1 MIEIELRAPA
11 RLNRQPVPQQSLW
24 LLLRLWCI
32 DAGHDPQAAGWLR
45 ESQLRERFGAA
56 RSNPRMLISR
66 AFADFARWG
75 VRVGWGVQRDRPLA
89 MLALAGRNR
98 GPFWLAPGEA
108 ARIRVLLDGKPAS
121 ASEVLTWLDCRQDS
135 SAPTDSAAVAA
146 PAGFWH
152 HWAAAKREM
161 LQGRLIVNGDTG
173 ALAEYR
179 LAQTQ
184 AGDAYHRALALLQQ
198 AMVWR
203 RAGNADAARSVLADL
218 DRHWHDVQAPEHAW
232 LGAMAAIV
240 SAWCAYAGRDPQG
253 ARRILHAASVE
264 PRWALLFEHHPRVR
278 SEYANLQALLQ
289 RATAL
294 REDLAIIEREQAAS
308 ASLLHYQRALQQASE
323 AELFDAAA
331 SAASNLGWSLWL
343 FQRCG
348 LRPLNAPAGP
358 PLQWI
363 ALAASLSRQYG
374 AGGSSWNT
382 IYLLRMVREGGP
394 ETLRPRLDDFRR
406 WPVLSPAR
414 FRALIAPVVAPLQH
428 ASWRELAAAELA
440 SVDAG
445 RQQVDA
451 LQRANLLLETAWYSA
466 HAGDAIEA
474 EQSAERLR
482 RRLRELQPVD
492 RGFFRDALRKLPE
505 LTETR
510 PRAGRARSRSDD

>member
-1 MIEIELRAPA
+1 
-11 RLNRQPVPQQSLW
+11 
-24 LLLRLWCI
+24 
-32 DAGHDPQAAGWLR
+32 
-45 ESQLRERFGAA
+45 
-56 RSNPRMLISR
+56 
-66 AFADFARWG
+66 
-75 VRVGWGVQRDRPLA
+75 
-89 MLALAGRNR
+89 
-98 GPFWLAPGEA
+98 
-108 ARIRVLLDGKPAS
+108 
-121 ASEVLTWLDCRQDS
+121 
-135 SAPTDSAAVAA
+135 
-146 PAGFWH
+146 
-152 HWAAAKREM
+152 
-161 LQGRLIVNGDTG
+161 
-173 ALAEYR
+173 
-179 LAQTQ
+179 
-184 AGDAYHRALALLQQ
+184 LALLQQ

-240 SAWCAYAGRDPQG
+240 SAWCAYAGRDASG

-294 REDLAIIEREQAAS
+294 REDLAMSEREQAAS
-308 ASLLHYQRALQQASE
+308 ASLLQYQRALQQASE

-363 ALAASLSRQYG
+363 ALATSLSRQYG

-394 ETLRPRLDDFRR
+394 EAVRPRLDEFRR
-406 WPVLSPAR
+406 WPVLSPTR
-414 FRALIAPVVAPLQH
+414 FRSLIAPVLAPLQH

-440 SVDAG
+440 NVDAG

-451 LQRANLLLETAWYSA
+451 LQRTNLLLEAAWYSA
-466 HAGDAIEA
+466 HAGDVIAA

-505 LTETR
+505 LTEAR
-510 PRAGRARSRSDD
+510 PQHCRGRSRSSD